1 MVNLFE
7 NFVVNSENQVIET
20 KIDKFN
26 KNEVV
31 IGDINYKI
39 EELLK
44 IKNDVISLKINNKN
58 YTIKFSKNNNEI
70 LLNTNG
76 FTYKYNVKTKSQVKF
91 EKITQ
96 KSGVKKAK
104 NPIVKSPMPGLI
116 IKIMV
121 NVGDNVKKGDK
132 LIVIEAMKMENAIS
146 CQFDGIVK
154 SITAIEGTAVEK
166 DAVLVTLE

>member
-26 KNEVV
+26 KNEIV

-76 FTYKYNVKTKSQVKF
+76 FTYKYNVKTKSQVEF

>member
-7 NFVVNSENQVIET
+7 NFVVNSENKVIET

-31 IGDINYKI
+31 IDDINYKI

-76 FTYKYNVKTKSQVKF
+76 FTYKYNVKTKSQVEF

-104 NPIVKSPMPGLI
+104 NPIVKSPMPGLVV
-116 IKIMV
+116 KI
-121 NVGDNVKKGDK
+121 NTEVGAEVKKGDK
-132 LIVIEAMKMENAIS
+132 LIVIEAMKMENALAS
-146 CQFDGIVK
+146 PFDGIVK

-166 DAVLVTLE
+166 DAVLIILE

>member
-76 FTYKYNVKTKSQVKF
+76 FTYKYNVKTKSQVEF